1 MANRFSFR
9 GNPNL
14 KRVGEVIFFEQWH
27 LDELIKCQQDPIYF
41 IEHYCKIVSLDK
53 GEILFKL
60 YDCQKDKVKA
70 ILDNRF
76 VLNMESRQSG
86 KTQTASACILWYVV
100 FNDSKN
106 VAILANKAAAAREV
120 LSRVRYMYE
129 RLPKWMQHAVITY
142 NKGDIELENG
152 SKVFTAATS
161 SSAVTGKSCSWV
173 HIDEAALV
181 ANNVAEDFMTSA
193 WPTIS
198 SGTTTKFTM
207 STTPRGYNHFYKIW
221 TDSENGLNKF
231 IRIRIDWWQIPWRD
245 EKWLA
250 EQRSVLGELKFN
262 QEVLIQFLGS
272 SGTLINASKIGTM
285 AAVRPVYQKDGL
297 DIFDEPVCHKLDT
310 STGKVIA
317 GNQYVLVA
325 DVSRGLGGDYSA
337 FVVVDVTKM
346 PYKLVAKY
354 RDNMIS
360 PLLFPNVIHK
370 VARDFNNAM
379 VLVEINENG
388 QQIADIL
395 QLELEY
401 QNIMFITRGQG
412 GQHLTAGFGST
423 TAVQNG
429 VKTSAQVKRIGCD
442 VFKTLVEED
451 KLLITDVDT
460 ISEISTFIQVKKS
473 YEADVG
479 YHDDLVMCL
488 VLFGWLT
495 SNPYFKDLTDEKF
508 RERIFASRLDDINS
522 SLTPF
527 IGFDDGQSG
536 RASIFMDS
544 AGNNWDLENTKEMM
558 EEIGWLLRS

>member
-1 MANRFSFR
+1 MSGTIVLNTSYEILTPTGWQDFLGVKKSFQATVKIRFTDGR
-9 GNPNL
+9 
-14 KRVGEVIFFEQWH
+14 EVICTANHIFVDGNKSYQADSLRPKQRLNSRQVVSVTLH
-27 LDELIKCQQDPIYF
+27 KVLDVYDPI
-41 IEHYCKIVSLDK
+41 
-53 GEILFKL
+53 
-60 YDCQKDKVKA
+60 
-70 ILDNRF
+70 
-76 VLNMESRQSG
+76 
-86 KTQTASACILWYVV
+86 
-100 FNDSKN
+100 N
-106 VAILANKAAAAREV
+106 VANGNL
-120 LSRVRYMYE
+120 
-129 RLPKWMQHAVITY
+129 Y
-142 NKGDIELENG
+142 N
-152 SKVFTAATS
+152 
-161 SSAVTGKSCSWV
+161 
-173 HIDEAALV
+173 
-181 ANNVAEDFMTSA
+181 
-193 WPTIS
+193 S
-198 SGTTTKFTM
+198 SGLV
-207 STTPRGYNHFYKIW
+207 SHNC
-221 TDSENGLNKF
+221 
-231 IRIRIDWWQIPWRD
+231 
-245 EKWLA
+245 
-250 EQRSVLGELKFN
+250 
-262 QEVLIQFLGS
+262 QFLGS
-272 SGTLINASKIGTM
+272 SGTLINASKIGTL

-297 DIFDEPVCHKLDT
+297 DIFEEPVCHRLGVDA
-310 STGKVIA
+310 KVIP
-317 GNQYVLVA
+317 GKQYVLVA

-337 FVVVDVTKM
+337 FVVVDVSQM

-370 VARDFNNAM
+370 VAKDYNNAY

-401 QNIMFITRGQG
+401 QNILFITRGQG

-423 TAVQNG
+423 SAVQNG

-508 RERIFASRLDDINS
+508 RERIFAGRMEDINS

-527 IGFDDGQSG
+527 IGFDDGQTN
-536 RASIFMDS
+536 RASIFVDS